1 MLLIFEEHFAL
12 VKLNIQ
18 IILCLYFSPSLIQ
31 FYHLSGMR
39 ALALQAKEAG
49 RSNVA
54 FLAFFVTGQV
64 RNDSHKITTLFLLY
78 IISPHHNFSMYLLI
92 LVIKMTC

>member
-1 MLLIFEEHFAL
+1 MLLKEHSL
-12 VKLNIQ
+12 LTKLDCR
-18 IILCLYFSPSLIQ
+18 ILLYLYRASLII
-31 FYHLSGMR
+31 LSGMR

-64 RNDSHKITTLFLLY
+64 GNESQAVPYK
-78 IISPHHNFSMYLLI
+78 LLI
-92 LVIKMTC
+92 CTPPPSIALLHVNDVH